1 MARNSVG
8 TWDGGFIREDA
19 AGHRFYWIRR
29 MVGGKRFEVNTRAT
43 TTKAAIKQLERFEAA
58 PESYEPG
65 GGQSGEPVKLDDDL
79 ATLFLTWSSEVKHNS
94 KKWVGQ
100 QGEYLTWWSGV
111 LGDRDLRRL
120 DLARDILPSLLGAP
134 ARVHK
139 IAVLKVFFSW
149 LVKEKRLLTA
159 AQDPTFRTLDVP
171 QARPEQWTR
180 SKAFGQEQFTE
191 TRNRLETYWR
201 DAIDILAGTGWH
213 VSELTR
219 FAHKGAVQDH
229 PSGKGR
235 RVLLCPQ
242 TKGGE
247 PLRTEV
253 SDGVASAG
261 ERLLHQQSFSPD
273 RFAKAVKRASRGAFT
288 VGQFRHAVATWAIN
302 AGTDPG
308 QVAAFLNHKSPRTTR
323 KFYATHAVAKK
334 IPTLL

>member
-8 TWDGGFIREDA
+8 PWDGGFIREDA

-43 TTKAAIKQLERFEAA
+43 TTAGAMQQLKRFESD
-58 PESYEPG
+58 PENYEPG
-65 GGQSGEPVKLDDDL
+65 GGQSGEPVRLTDTL
-79 ATLFLTWSSEVKHNS
+79 TTLFLTWSLDVKRNT

-100 QGEYLTWWSGV
+100 QTEYLAWWSTV
-111 LGDRDLRRL
+111 LGDKDLRRL
-120 DLARDILPSLLGAP
+120 DLARDILPELLGTP
-134 ARVHK
+134 ARGHK

-159 AQDPTFRTLDVP
+159 AQDPTFRTLEVP
-171 QARPEQWTR
+171 QARPEQWIR
-180 SKAFGQEQFTE
+180 SKAFSQAQFEE
-191 TRNRLETYWR
+191 TRVRLETHWR
-201 DAIDILAGTGWH
+201 DAVDVLAGTGWH
-213 VSELTR
+213 VTELTR
-219 FAHKGAVQDH
+219 FVRGGAVQDH
-229 PSGKGR
+229 PSGKDR

-247 PLRTEV
+247 PIRTEV
-253 SDGVASAG
+253 SDVVAAAG
-261 ERLLHQQSFSPD
+261 ERLLGRGTFSAD

-302 AGTDPG
+302 SGADPG